1 MTTSDAR
8 RFCVVGGGML
18 GMTTALRL
26 AQAGHHV
33 TLLES
38 APHLGGLASA
48 WQLDAPDGA
57 VVWDRHYHVT
67 LLSDANNRG
76 VLRELG
82 LDDDMRWVETRT
94 GYYGEGTLRSASNT
108 VEFLRLPGLRLID
121 KLRIGGTIVYASRV
135 KNWKRLSRVDAA
147 SWLRKW
153 SGRRAFER
161 FWEPQLRA
169 KLGDDYPQVAASFI
183 WATIQRLYA
192 ARRSGLKKEMFG
204 YVPGG
209 YARVLEVFAQHLQQT
224 GVEIRTGCRVEAIER
239 VGEHVEVRDASGNV
253 DSYDDV
259 VVNVA
264 SPLAAHMCRGL
275 TDDEYDRLRGARYE
289 GIVCVSLLL
298 DKPLSGYYLTY
309 LSEPMPFT
317 AVVEMTAFV
326 DPAQLRGYSLV
337 YLPKYLA
344 PDDPLLGRSD
354 DEIIE
359 SFVPAMARVYPDV
372 TRDHVVSARVSRV
385 KHVFAVPTVGFADRL
400 PPMRTSVPGVH
411 LVSSANIA
419 NGTLNVDETVALAES
434 AVADVLAVASARAV
448 RHTA

>member
-1 MTTSDAR
+1 MTA
-8 RFCVVGGGML
+8 
-18 GMTTALRL
+18 ALRL
-26 AQAGHHV
+26 AQAGHQV

-38 APHLGGLASA
+38 SPQLGGLASA
-48 WQLDAPDGA
+48 WQLDAPDGP

-94 GYYGEGTLRSASNT
+94 GYYGEGVLRSASNT
-108 VEFLRLPGLRLID
+108 VEFLRLPGLRLVD

-135 KNWKRLSRVDAA
+135 KNWEPLSRVDAA

-169 KLGDDYPQVAASFI
+169 KLGDDYPKVAASFI

-209 YARVLEVFAQHLQQT
+209 YARVLEAFAQHLQRS
-224 GVEIRTGCRVEAIER
+224 GVEVRTGCRVEAIER
-239 VGEHVEVRDASGNV
+239 VDEHVEVRDANGI
-253 DSYDDV
+253 DTYDDV
-259 VVNVA
+259 VVTVA
-264 SPLAAHMCRGL
+264 SPIAAQMCRGL

-298 DKPLSGYYLTY
+298 RKPLAGYYLTY
-309 LSEPMPFT
+309 LSEQMPFT

-326 DPAQLRGYSLV
+326 EPAQLHGYALV

-344 PDDPLLGRSD
+344 PDDPLLDRSD
-354 DEIIE
+354 EEIIE
-359 SFVPAMARVYPDV
+359 SFVPAMSRVYPDV
-372 TRDHVVSARVSRV
+372 TRDDVVSARVSRV
-385 KHVFAVPTVGFADRL
+385 RHVFAVPTVGFADRL
-400 PPMRTSVPGVH
+400 PPMRTSVRGIH

-419 NGTLNVDETVALAES
+419 NGTLNVDETVALAER
-434 AVADVLAVASARAV
+434 AVADLIAVAPAQAV
-448 RHTA
+448 RHPA